1 MIITFGSLKGGV
13 GKTTLTVNAAV
24 ELTRLGRS
32 VFVVDADDIGSAA
45 KWINDR
51 EEYSPDA
58 PPIFGAVR
66 YGSLRNAL
74 HEFAKHYDDVL
85 VDVGGFDSTELR
97 SAALASDLLIV
108 PMQTSSLDI
117 DTMPRFVKLLTD
129 LKDLNPDLSARALLT
144 MASTHPQDRDLDDS
158 RKRLAT
164 WSGLLPVLD
173 SALHH
178 RTAYRKV
185 MPLGRG
191 VVEWKDS
198 KAKAETQVLVQEMMS
213 L

>member
-13 GKTTLTVNAAV
+13 GKTTTTVNTAV

-32 VFVVDADDIGSAA
+32 VFVVDADDIGSTA
-45 KWINDR
+45 KWLNDR
-51 EEYSPDA
+51 EEYSPEA
-58 PPIFGAVR
+58 TAIYGAVR

-74 HEFAKHYDDVL
+74 REFANHYDDVL
-85 VDVGGFDSTELR
+85 VDVGGFDSQELR
-97 SAALASDLLIV
+97 SAALVSDILVV
-108 PMQTSSLDI
+108 PLQTSSLDI
-117 DTMPRFVKLLTD
+117 DTMPRFVTLLAD
-129 LKDLNPDLSARALLT
+129 FQDFNPNLVARAMLT

-158 RKRLAT
+158 RKRLAEYPE
-164 WSGLLPVLD
+164 LPVLD